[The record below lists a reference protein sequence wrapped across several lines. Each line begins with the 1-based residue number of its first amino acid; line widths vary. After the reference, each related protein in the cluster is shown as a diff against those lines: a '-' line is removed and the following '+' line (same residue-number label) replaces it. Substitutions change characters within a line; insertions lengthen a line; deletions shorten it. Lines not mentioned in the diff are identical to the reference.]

1 MLIVLIII
9 TAVIVL
15 TVLSVFVSRLI
26 NSYKNKIDTKTG
38 IQESTYID
46 IDGMKQYV
54 QIRGKNTKNPV
65 MIFIHGGPASPM
77 GYVSAYYQRELES
90 ELTIINNEVHRKKKR
105 IITGVFAADLDSME
119 NLQTFIQILGSNSL
133 ENLCLSLSAVCVGRL
148 FVCLL
153 NSSKSFRIALYAIYT
168 LSNEVI
174 LQCV

>member
-26 NSYKNKIDTKTG
+26 NSDKNKIDTKTG

-65 MIFIHGGPASPM
+65 MIFIHGGP
-77 GYVSAYYQRELES
+77 G
-90 ELTIINNEVHRKKKR
+90 T
-105 IITGVFAADLDSME
+105 
-119 NLQTFIQILGSNSL
+119 
-133 ENLCLSLSAVCVGRL
+133 
-148 FVCLL
+148 
-153 NSSKSFRIALYAIYT
+153 
-168 LSNEVI
+168 
-174 LQCV
+174 

>member
-1 MLIVLIII
+1 MGIVFLFPDKNTMLCLHNYP

-26 NSYKNKIDTKTG
+26 NSDKNIIDTKTG

-65 MIFIHGGPASPM
+65 MIFIHGGPASPK

-90 ELTIINNEVHRKKKR
+90 KLTIINYDQRGCGRTYYANNCDANSSIDLLVDDLNKIVEYAKERFGKKK
-105 IITGVFAADLDSME
+105 
-119 NLQTFIQILGSNSL
+119 
-133 ENLCLSLSAVCVGRL
+133 
-148 FVCLL
+148 
-153 NSSKSFRIALYAIYT
+153 
-168 LSNEVI
+168 
-174 LQCV
+174 